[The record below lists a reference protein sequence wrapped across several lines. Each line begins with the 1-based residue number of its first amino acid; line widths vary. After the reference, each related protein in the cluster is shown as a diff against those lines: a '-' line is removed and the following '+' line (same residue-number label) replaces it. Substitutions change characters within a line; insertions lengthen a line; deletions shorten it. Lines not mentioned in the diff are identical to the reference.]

1 MNPLLVGLI
10 GGLVVLLVDKVI
22 TMILSKINSSIF
34 SDQERDYIDNRI
46 IHKLSNYR
54 MEADAKFVHKK
65 EPRL

>member
-10 GGLVVLLVDKVI
+10 GGLVVLLVDKVF
-22 TMILSKINSSIF
+22 TLVLSKMNSSIF
-34 SDQERDYIDNRI
+34 TDRERDYIDNRI
-46 IHKLSNYR
+46 VHKLNNYR